1 MRTFIIAS
9 SFLILV
15 LSGSNSKAFWDPT
28 FSGCVFD
35 PLGNKI
41 GCAKY
46 TYNEQKNPG
55 SRKRAEDLCNNDLVR
70 KAKGYK
76 LTDVRFNGCYDSGG
90 PHPGAIGKL

>member
-1 MRTFIIAS
+1 MKKFILAS
-9 SFLILV
+9 SFLFLV
-15 LSGSNSKAFWDPT
+15 LGGINAKAFWDPT

-55 SRKRAEDLCNNDLVR
+55 SRKNDS
-70 KAKGYK
+70 KK
-76 LTDVRFNGCYDSGG
+76 C
-90 PHPGAIGKL
+90 

>member
-1 MRTFIIAS
+1 MSNLILAS
-9 SFLILV
+9 SLLFLV

-28 FSGCVFD
+28 FSSCVFD

-55 SRKRAEDLCNNDLVR
+55 SRKRAEDLCNNDLAR
-70 KAKGYK
+70 EDG
-76 LTDVRFNGCYDSGG
+76 
-90 PHPGAIGKL
+90 

>member
-1 MRTFIIAS
+1 MRI
-9 SFLILV
+9 LILAYSLLLLV
-15 LSGSNSKAFWDPT
+15 FVNSPKAGIFDFWDPT

-46 TYNEQKNPG
+46 TYNEKNNPG
-55 SRKRAEDLCNNDLVR
+55 SRKRAEDLCNTDLVR

-76 LTDVRFNGCYDSGG
+76 LTDVRFDGCWDSGG
-90 PHPGAIGKL
+90 PYPNAR